1 VFIKKINKMSEKKDD
16 KTKLFHKLHQLQKRL
31 HRMDENPG
39 HSNYKKKVRNKILKK
54 LQERIKGK
62 GRKDI

>member
-1 VFIKKINKMSEKKDD
+1 MSSKRDD
-16 KTKLFHKLHQLQKRL
+16 KSKLFHKLHQLQKRL
-31 HRMDENPG
+31 HRMENNPG
-39 HSNYKKKVRNKILKK
+39 HSEEKKYRRLRILKT